1 MKTYLWRNIFAVETK
16 LAKNIGLFYQA
27 KSLLEEKSVESIYFA
42 SIYSYL
48 NYVNIAW
55 PSTYRTKPKIIHFH
69 QKHAAHILFSEDKL
83 TVPSSVVM
91 IQCLIN
97 IYQINLY
104 QHIAFMYKLYK
115 SKASLTLNELIK
127 KPFHKYLTKFSEN
140 CFSLK
145 AISPTS
151 TKYCISFW
159 GPKIWNKFLRPQF
172 VDTLFIIRL
181 RPNLSMHCAVII
193 SYYFLVQKI
202 EVENLK
208 KSNKVSLA

>member
-1 MKTYLWRNIFAVETK
+1 MVKHT
-16 LAKNIGLFYQA
+16 QA
-27 KSLLEEKSVESIYFA
+27 IRQQFDL
-42 SIYSYL
+42 
-48 NYVNIAW
+48 
-55 PSTYRTKPKIIHFH
+55 HF
-69 QKHAAHILFSEDKL
+69 
-83 TVPSSVVM
+83 T
-91 IQCLIN
+91 
-97 IYQINLY
+97 
-104 QHIAFMYKLYK
+104 LYK

-181 RPNLSMHCAVII
+181 RPNMSICYAII
-193 SYYFLVQKI
+193 INYYFLVQKI
-202 EVENLK
+202 EVQNLILL
-208 KSNKVSLA
+208 STCILL